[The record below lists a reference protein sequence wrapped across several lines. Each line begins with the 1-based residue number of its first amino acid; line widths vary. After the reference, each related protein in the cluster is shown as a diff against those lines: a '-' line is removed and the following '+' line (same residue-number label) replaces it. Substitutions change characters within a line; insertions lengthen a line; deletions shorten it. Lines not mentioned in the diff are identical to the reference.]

1 MTMQVLPYPNERRR
15 EARGPRCVLRRQERC
30 QGWSSPRV
38 DRYWR
43 AAYHERRSPIWSL
56 QSPLGFIDHF
66 VPKYSRLIPCPLSL
80 SMPRSLPVCSD
91 SLAVG
96 TIKRLSDPADLLNI
110 TCISLQQS
118 TSSGACARLNM
129 LNSVTSV
136 FDGSGVDSES
146 AFSLDGMLCTSVE
159 RSPTAEQRLNQL
171 GRHFQSSIWS
181 YSDETSQSHTQATC
195 QQT

>member
-1 MTMQVLPYPNERRR
+1 MESAVAPWVYRPFRAQIISVDLLSLLTLDAVLTTCLLRLTRRR
-15 EARGPRCVLRRQERC
+15 T
-30 QGWSSPRV
+30 
-38 DRYWR
+38 
-43 AAYHERRSPIWSL
+43 
-56 QSPLGFIDHF
+56 
-66 VPKYSRLIPCPLSL
+66 
-80 SMPRSLPVCSD
+80 M
-91 SLAVG
+91 
-96 TIKRLSDPADLLNI
+96 KRLSDPADLLNI

-118 TSSGACARLNM
+118 TSSGACARLN
-129 LNSVTSV
+129 SVTPV

-146 AFSLDGMLCTSVE
+146 AFSLDGMLCISVE